1 MRSIDAGST
10 PRITGIADTCNCSWS
25 AKIKAIKP
33 QAGPSTPK
41 LVIRLKRILGSPRR
55 CRWYLQGGK
64 RFKAGAIFKKL
75 PKDADFAALPA
86 TGIGWLAAAPSTPQA
101 PLDAAGAG
109 RCYALR
115 ETIRSGRIA
124 MAQVTLLVDGRARTL
139 DIDDPDMPLLYA
151 LRDDLGFNNP
161 RFGCGL
167 GQCGACTVQIDGK
180 AVRSCVTPVS
190 SVAERKITTLAG
202 IGTPEKPHPVQAAW
216 IEEQV
221 NQCGYCIN
229 GWILTAVELLE
240 RNPKP
245 TDAQIKEAFNDL
257 ICRCGTHNAALKA
270 VKRAAQQ
277 A

>member
-1 MRSIDAGST
+1 
-10 PRITGIADTCNCSWS
+10 
-25 AKIKAIKP
+25 
-33 QAGPSTPK
+33 
-41 LVIRLKRILGSPRR
+41 
-55 CRWYLQGGK
+55 
-64 RFKAGAIFKKL
+64 
-75 PKDADFAALPA
+75 
-86 TGIGWLAAAPSTPQA
+86 
-101 PLDAAGAG
+101 
-109 RCYALR
+109 
-115 ETIRSGRIA
+115 

-151 LRDDLGFNNP
+151 LRDELGFNNP

-190 SVAERKITTLAG
+190 SVADRKITTLAG

-229 GWILTAVELLE
+229 GWILTAVELLD

-245 TDAQIKEAFNDL
+245 TDAQIKDAFNAL
-257 ICRCGTHNAALKA
+257 ICRCGTHGAALKA